1 MPLPIFRGTGY
12 TSSCNETV
20 ARDRPALAPCRVFA
34 AARPSKERFGPGPR
48 EIRRSEPG
56 RERAARN
63 GIQERGKQAMINRL
77 MAIGIVALLL
87 SHPASGQQNDSG
99 TYRQLE
105 LLGDVFER
113 IRADH
118 VQEVSDEEL
127 VEAAVN
133 GMLASLDPHSS
144 YLSPKDFRDMQ
155 VHTRG
160 EFGGL
165 GIEVTMENGVV
176 KVVSPIDDTPA
187 FRAGLKPG
195 DLITH
200 LDGEPILG
208 LSLAEAVEKMRGPV
222 DTDLELTIR
231 RANREPF
238 NVTITRAVIKIRSV
252 RSRVESGDI
261 GYVRITSFNE
271 QAGPDLEKAV
281 ARLKEEVEL
290 RGLVLDLRNNPGGLL
305 DQSVGVAD
313 AFLNSGEVVSTRAR
327 RPDESQRFN
336 AKDGEIASGLPIV
349 VLVNGGSA
357 SASEIV
363 AGALQDHRRAII
375 MGTRTFGKGSV
386 QTVIPLGPHGA
397 IRLTTAHYYTPAGRS
412 IQAKGIDP
420 DIVVEQARPEKVEAS
435 ARREENLRGRLD
447 NPGAEED
454 KDAPSAPERQDYQLS
469 RAIDLL
475 RGISLFDGANN

>member
-1 MPLPIFRGTGY
+1 
-12 TSSCNETV
+12 
-20 ARDRPALAPCRVFA
+20 
-34 AARPSKERFGPGPR
+34 
-48 EIRRSEPG
+48 
-56 RERAARN
+56 
-63 GIQERGKQAMINRL
+63 MISRL
-77 MAIGIVALLL
+77 MAIGIAALLL
-87 SHPASGQQNDSG
+87 SHPASGQQNGSE

-113 IRADH
+113 IRAEH
-118 VQEVSDEEL
+118 VQEVSDEDL

-200 LDGEPILG
+200 LDGEPIQG

-238 NVTITRAVIKIRSV
+238 KVKITRAVIKIRSV
-252 RSRVESGDI
+252 RSRVESEDI

-281 ARLKEEVEL
+281 AKLKEEAKL

-305 DQSVGVAD
+305 DQSVAVAD
-313 AFLNSGEVVSTRAR
+313 AFLESGEIVSTRPR

-336 AKDGEIASGLPIV
+336 AKEGDIAKGIPIV
-349 VLVNGGSA
+349 VLVNRGSA

-375 MGTRTFGKGSV
+375 MGTKTFGKGSV

-420 DIVVEQARPEKVEAS
+420 NIVVDQARPQTLES
-435 ARREENLRGRLD
+435 SSLREENLRGRLD
-447 NPGAEED
+447 NPAAEED
-454 KDAPSAPERQDYQLS
+454 ENAPAAPERTDYQLS

-475 RGISLFDGANN
+475 RGISLYAGADD

>member
-1 MPLPIFRGTGY
+1 
-12 TSSCNETV
+12 
-20 ARDRPALAPCRVFA
+20 
-34 AARPSKERFGPGPR
+34 
-48 EIRRSEPG
+48 
-56 RERAARN
+56 
-63 GIQERGKQAMINRL
+63 MISRL
-77 MAIGIVALLL
+77 MAIGIAALLL
-87 SHPASGQQNDSG
+87 SHPASGQQNGSE

-113 IRADH
+113 IRAEH
-118 VQEVSDEEL
+118 VQEVSDEDL

-200 LDGEPILG
+200 LDGEPIQG

-238 NVTITRAVIKIRSV
+238 KVKITRAVIKIRSV
-252 RSRVESGDI
+252 RSRVESEDI

-281 ARLKEEVEL
+281 AKLKEEANL

-305 DQSVGVAD
+305 DQSVAVAD
-313 AFLNSGEVVSTRAR
+313 AFLESGEIVSTRPR

-336 AKDGEIASGLPIV
+336 AKEGDIAKGIPLV
-349 VLVNGGSA
+349 VLVNRGSA

-375 MGTRTFGKGSV
+375 MGTKTFGKGSV

-420 DIVVEQARPEKVEAS
+420 NIVVDQARPQTLES
-435 ARREENLRGRLD
+435 SSLREENLRGRLD
-447 NPGAEED
+447 NPAAEED
-454 KDAPSAPERQDYQLS
+454 ENAPAAPERTDYQLS

-475 RGISLFDGANN
+475 RGISLYAGADD

>member
-1 MPLPIFRGTGY
+1 
-12 TSSCNETV
+12 
-20 ARDRPALAPCRVFA
+20 
-34 AARPSKERFGPGPR
+34 
-48 EIRRSEPG
+48 
-56 RERAARN
+56 
-63 GIQERGKQAMINRL
+63 MINRL

-87 SHPASGQQNDSG
+87 SHPASGQQNGSE

-113 IRADH
+113 IRAEH
-118 VQEVSDEEL
+118 VQEVSDEDL

-200 LDGEPILG
+200 LDGEPIQG

-222 DTDLELTIR
+222 DTDLELTVR

-238 NVTITRAVIKIRSV
+238 KVKITRAVIKIRSV
-252 RSRVESGDI
+252 RSRMEGEDI

-281 ARLKEEVEL
+281 AKLKEETKL

-305 DQSVGVAD
+305 EQSVAVAD
-313 AFLNSGEVVSTRAR
+313 AFLESGEVVSTRAR
-327 RPDESQRFN
+327 RPDDSQRFN
-336 AKDGEIASGLPIV
+336 AKEGDIAKGIPIV
-349 VLVNGGSA
+349 VLVNRGSA

-363 AGALQDHRRAII
+363 AGALQDHQRALI

-420 DIVVEQARPEKVEAS
+420 DISVEQARLQTVEAS
-435 ARREENLRGRLD
+435 SPREEDLRGRLD
-447 NPGAEED
+447 NPGDEEGA
-454 KDAPSAPERQDYQLS
+454 DAPAAPERQDYQLS
-469 RAIDLL
+469 RALDLL
-475 RGISLFDGANN
+475 RGISLFSGANN

>member
-1 MPLPIFRGTGY
+1 
-12 TSSCNETV
+12 
-20 ARDRPALAPCRVFA
+20 
-34 AARPSKERFGPGPR
+34 
-48 EIRRSEPG
+48 
-56 RERAARN
+56 
-63 GIQERGKQAMINRL
+63 MIYRL
-77 MAIGIVALLL
+77 MAIGIAALLL
-87 SHPASGQQNDSG
+87 SHPASGQQNGSE

-113 IRADH
+113 IRAEH

-200 LDGEPILG
+200 LDGEPIQG

-222 DTDLELTIR
+222 DTDLELTVR

-238 NVTITRAVIKIRSV
+238 KVKITRAVIKIRSV
-252 RSRVESGDI
+252 RSRMEGEDI

-281 ARLKEEVEL
+281 AKLKEETKL
-290 RGLVLDLRNNPGGLL
+290 RGLVLDLRNNPGGVLE
-305 DQSVGVAD
+305 QSVAVAD
-313 AFLNSGEVVSTRAR
+313 AFLESGEVVSTRAR
-327 RPDESQRFN
+327 RPDDSQRFN
-336 AKDGEIASGLPIV
+336 AKEGDIAKGIPIV
-349 VLVNGGSA
+349 VLVNRGSA

-375 MGTRTFGKGSV
+375 MGSRTFGKGSV

-420 DIVVEQARPEKVEAS
+420 NIPVEQARLQTVESS
-435 ARREENLRGRLD
+435 APREEDLRGRLD
-447 NPGAEED
+447 NPGDEES
-454 KDAPSAPERQDYQLS
+454 KDAPAASERQDYQLS

-475 RGISLFDGANN
+475 RGISLYSGANN

>member
-1 MPLPIFRGTGY
+1 
-12 TSSCNETV
+12 
-20 ARDRPALAPCRVFA
+20 
-34 AARPSKERFGPGPR
+34 
-48 EIRRSEPG
+48 
-56 RERAARN
+56 
-63 GIQERGKQAMINRL
+63 MIYRL
-77 MAIGIVALLL
+77 MAIGIAALLL
-87 SHPASGQQNDSG
+87 SHPASGQQNGSE

-113 IRADH
+113 IRAEH

-200 LDGEPILG
+200 LDGEPIQG

-222 DTDLELTIR
+222 DTDLELTVR

-238 NVTITRAVIKIRSV
+238 KVKITRAVIKIRSV
-252 RSRVESGDI
+252 RSRMEGEDI

-281 ARLKEEVEL
+281 AKLKEETKL

-305 DQSVGVAD
+305 EQSVAVAD
-313 AFLNSGEVVSTRAR
+313 AFLESGEVVSTRAR
-327 RPDESQRFN
+327 RPDDSQRFN
-336 AKDGEIASGLPIV
+336 AKEGDIAKGIPIV
-349 VLVNGGSA
+349 VLVNRGSA

-375 MGTRTFGKGSV
+375 MGSRTFGKGSV

-420 DIVVEQARPEKVEAS
+420 NIPVEQARLQTVESS
-435 ARREENLRGRLD
+435 APREEDLRGRLD
-447 NPGAEED
+447 NPGDEES
-454 KDAPSAPERQDYQLS
+454 KDAPAASERQDYQLS

-475 RGISLFDGANN
+475 RGISLYSGANN

>member
-1 MPLPIFRGTGY
+1 M
-12 TSSCNETV
+12 
-20 ARDRPALAPCRVFA
+20 
-34 AARPSKERFGPGPR
+34 
-48 EIRRSEPG
+48 IR
-56 RERAARN
+56 
-63 GIQERGKQAMINRL
+63 RL
-77 MAIGIVALLL
+77 MAIGIAALLL
-87 SHPASGQQNDSG
+87 SHPASGQQNGSE

-113 IRADH
+113 IRAEH
-118 VQEVSDEEL
+118 VQEVSDEDL

-200 LDGEPILG
+200 LDGEPIQG

-238 NVTITRAVIKIRSV
+238 KVKITRAVIKIRSV
-252 RSRVESGDI
+252 RSRVESEDI

-281 ARLKEEVEL
+281 AKLKEEANL

-305 DQSVGVAD
+305 DQSVAVAD
-313 AFLNSGEVVSTRAR
+313 AFLESGEIVSTRPR

-336 AKDGEIASGLPIV
+336 AKEGDIAKGIPLV
-349 VLVNGGSA
+349 VLVNRGSA

-375 MGTRTFGKGSV
+375 MGTKTFGKGSV

-420 DIVVEQARPEKVEAS
+420 NIVVDQARPQTLES
-435 ARREENLRGRLD
+435 SSLREENLRGRLD
-447 NPGAEED
+447 NPAAEED
-454 KDAPSAPERQDYQLS
+454 ENAPAAPERTDYQLS

-475 RGISLFDGANN
+475 RGISLYAGADD

>member
-1 MPLPIFRGTGY
+1 
-12 TSSCNETV
+12 
-20 ARDRPALAPCRVFA
+20 
-34 AARPSKERFGPGPR
+34 
-48 EIRRSEPG
+48 
-56 RERAARN
+56 
-63 GIQERGKQAMINRL
+63 MISRL
-77 MAIGIVALLL
+77 MAIGIAALLL
-87 SHPASGQQNDSG
+87 SHPASGQQNGSE

-113 IRADH
+113 IRAEH
-118 VQEVSDEEL
+118 VQEVSDEDL

-200 LDGEPILG
+200 LDGEPIQG

-238 NVTITRAVIKIRSV
+238 KVKITRAVIKIRSV
-252 RSRVESGDI
+252 RSRVESEDI

-281 ARLKEEVEL
+281 AKLKEEAKL

-305 DQSVGVAD
+305 DQSVAVAD
-313 AFLNSGEVVSTRAR
+313 AFLESGEIVSTRPR

-336 AKDGEIASGLPIV
+336 AKEGDIAKGIPIV
-349 VLVNGGSA
+349 VLVNRGSA

-375 MGTRTFGKGSV
+375 MGTKTFGKGSV

-397 IRLTTAHYYTPAGRS
+397 IRLTTADYYTPAGRS

-420 DIVVEQARPEKVEAS
+420 NIVVDQARPQTLES
-435 ARREENLRGRLD
+435 SSLREENLRGRLD
-447 NPGAEED
+447 NPAAEED
-454 KDAPSAPERQDYQLS
+454 ENAPAAPERTDYQLS

-475 RGISLFDGANN
+475 RGISLYAGADD